1 MERRKSTRYPL
12 WEYLYEIYDNDNNAI
27 GWITD
32 ISDGG
37 LSFEYI
43 PADIEIG
50 KNSIICIFPKQGNGS
65 YLAGIKCKRVY
76 DIKIEDEEIYQ
87 IPVEFRRCGVKL
99 FALLGEKKK
108 KFRSIVEEIK
118 TAR

>member
-12 WEYLYEIYDNDNNAI
+12 WEYRYEVYDNDHNAI
-27 GWITD
+27 GWIID

-43 PADIEIG
+43 SADVDMG
-50 KNSIICIFPKQGNGS
+50 KNGVISIFPKQGNGS
-65 YLAGIKCKRVY
+65 YLPDIKCKRVY
-76 DIKIEDEEIYQ
+76 DIKVEDEDIYH

-99 FALLGEKKK
+99 LALLGEKKK
-108 KFRSIVEEIK
+108 KFKSIVEDIK
-118 TAR
+118 TDR

>member
-1 MERRKSTRYPL
+1 MERRQSIRYPL
-12 WEYLYEIYDNDNNAI
+12 WEYRYEIYDNDNNAI

-43 PADIEIG
+43 PADNEIG
-50 KNSIICIFPKQGNGS
+50 TSSLISIFPKQGNGS
-65 YLAGIKCKRVY
+65 YLPDIKCKRVY
-76 DIKIEDEEIYQ
+76 DIKIEDEEIYH
-87 IPVEFRRCGVKL
+87 IAVEFRRCGVKL
-99 FALLGEKKK
+99 LTLPGEKKK
-108 KFRSIVEEIK
+108 RFRSIVEEIK

>member
-1 MERRKSTRYPL
+1 MERRQSTRYPL
-12 WEYLYEIYDNDNNAI
+12 WEYRYEIYDDENNAI

-50 KNSIICIFPKQGNGS
+50 KSSVISIFPKQGNGS
-65 YLAGIKCKRVY
+65 YLPGIRCTRVY
-76 DIKIEDEEIYQ
+76 DIKIEDEEIYH

-99 FALLGEKKK
+99 LALLGEKKK
-108 KFRSIVEEIK
+108 RFKSIVEEIR